1 MISLIQW
8 CMKVGLVH
16 PSEALRLNTIETF
29 QVGWI
34 DNPGGGLWAI
44 SQDPTGKQGMAM
56 LEKALLIP
64 RVGVSGMTNHVEYST
79 KASATNNVNQIDWYR
94 ISIKNYEVFKGIF

>member
-1 MISLIQW
+1 
-8 CMKVGLVH
+8 
-16 PSEALRLNTIETF
+16 
-29 QVGWI
+29 
-34 DNPGGGLWAI
+34 
-44 SQDPTGKQGMAM
+44 MAM

-64 RVGVSGMTNHVEYST
+64 RVGVSGMTNHVKYST